1 MYRYLLIDNDDTLM
15 DFHLAEQHALG
26 DTLRRHGI
34 PDSEDILSQYHAI
47 NQALWKALERGETT
61 QAKLKVERF
70 RQLLAALGKDESRAT
85 ELGEDFADAL
95 GNYNFLLPGA
105 EAFLRQV
112 SAAMPVAL
120 ITNGLSRIQRSRLAT
135 SPLTPML
142 SAVIISEEAGVP
154 SPTRAWPS
162 CPWKPWAAP
171 TPGRRCSW
179 ETASP
184 RTWDAPGRQALTA
197 SGWPRWA
204 RPRPCPP
211 GRCTPWRRPSASC
224 WARGNPWR
232 PLRLRP
238 GNKNKKGTSKP
249 FTRKGQLCIMHT

>member
-34 PDSEDILSQYHAI
+34 PDSEDVRGLYHAI

-105 EAFLRQV
+105 EEFLRRV
-112 SAAMPVAL
+112 SAARP
-120 ITNGLSRIQRSRLAT
+120 IRR
-135 SPLTPML
+135 
-142 SAVIISEEAGVP
+142 IISEAMP
-154 SPTRAWPS
+154 SRWRSSFSSGTLRRA
-162 CPWKPWAAP
+162 
-171 TPGRRCSW
+171 
-179 ETASP
+179 ASLFSIFSSYSFFIGSI
-184 RTWDAPGRQALTA
+184 DIN
-197 SGWPRWA
+197 SI
-204 RPRPCPP
+204 
-211 GRCTPWRRPSASC
+211 SS
-224 WARGNPWR
+224 
-232 PLRLRP
+232 
-238 GNKNKKGTSKP
+238 
-249 FTRKGQLCIMHT
+249 

>member
-105 EAFLRQV
+105 EEFLRREETLAPIIIRWPCIPRQTT
-112 SAAMPVAL
+112 SASL
-120 ITNGLSRIQRSRLAT
+120 
-135 SPLTPML
+135 
-142 SAVIISEEAGVP
+142 
-154 SPTRAWPS
+154 TRADWMWLYS
-162 CPWKPWAAP
+162 DSARW
-171 TPGRRCSW
+171 TG
-179 ETASP
+179 TA
-184 RTWDAPGRQALTA
+184 
-197 SGWPRWA
+197 
-204 RPRPCPP
+204 
-211 GRCTPWRRPSASC
+211 
-224 WARGNPWR
+224 
-232 PLRLRP
+232 
-238 GNKNKKGTSKP
+238 
-249 FTRKGQLCIMHT
+249 M

>member
-85 ELGEDFADAL
+85 ELGEDFATAL

-105 EAFLRQV
+105 EAFLRRV

-142 SAVIISEEAGVP
+142 SAVIISEEAGVAKP
-154 SPTRAWPS
+154 DPRLAFLSMEALGCTDPRQAVLMGDSLSSDVGCARAAGIDSIWL
-162 CPWKPWAAP
+162 AP
-171 TPGRRCSW
+171 AGQ
-179 ETASP
+179 ASP
-184 RTWDAPGRQALTA
+184 LPTWTVHSLEEAQRIL
-197 SGWPRWA
+197 
-204 RPRPCPP
+204 
-211 GRCTPWRRPSASC
+211 
-224 WARGNPWR
+224 
-232 PLRLRP
+232 L
-238 GNKNKKGTSKP
+238 GT
-249 FTRKGQLCIMHT
+249 R